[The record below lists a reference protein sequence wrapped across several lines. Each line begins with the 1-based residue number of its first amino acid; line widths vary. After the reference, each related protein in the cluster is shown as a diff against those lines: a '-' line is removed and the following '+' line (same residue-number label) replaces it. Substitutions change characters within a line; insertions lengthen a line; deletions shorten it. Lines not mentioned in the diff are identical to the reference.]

1 MNFNPKVMWSYN
13 IQKTNNWTLQAT
25 LVALISFWIIAQLNF
40 IKKKKKKVL
49 YYIDCDLYSTQRG
62 SPDIKI

>member
-40 IKKKKKKVL
+40 IKKKKKIVL
-49 YYIDCDLYSTQRG
+49 D
-62 SPDIKI
+62 